1 MSVKLVMSNSVG
13 KFMAFTIIFF
23 GTVHNSWEKA
33 PALGF
38 SQRER
43 K

>member
-1 MSVKLVMSNSVG
+1 MSNSVG
-13 KFMAFTIIFF
+13 KFRAFPIIFL
-23 GTVHNSWEKA
+23 GTVHYSWEKV

-38 SQRER
+38 SQGER